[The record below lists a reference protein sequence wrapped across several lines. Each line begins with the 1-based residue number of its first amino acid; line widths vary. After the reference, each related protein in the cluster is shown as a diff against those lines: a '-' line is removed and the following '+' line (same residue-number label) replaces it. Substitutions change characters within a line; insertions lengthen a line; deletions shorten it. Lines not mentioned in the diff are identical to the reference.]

1 MSTFKQKSF
10 GSFILYIVDK
20 KIKTTI
26 RIVSNKTGVSY
37 HAIHGWI
44 NYDKVPTMYQYIK
57 ILDYFD
63 EKTDLTRQHLNR
75 EMIKLIGAE
84 IKNRKK

>member
-10 GSFILYIVDK
+10 GSFILYMVDK
-20 KIKTTI
+20 KICTTI

-37 HAIHGWI
+37 NAIHGWI
-44 NYDKVPTMYQYIK
+44 NYNKVPTMYQYIK

-63 EKTDLTRQHLNR
+63 QETSLSRDHLNR
-75 EMIKLIGAE
+75 EMIKLIVAK
-84 IKNRKK
+84 IKERKK